1 MMYGLGRGRNN
12 NRGSGLGFRGVSPEW
27 PYVGRGR
34 GGLPRCQCPATTSI
48 SREQELDFLKK
59 QAEAIKSELGQIES
73 RISDIEN
80 DKKQTT

>member
-1 MMYGLGRGRNN
+1 MYGLGRGRNS

-27 PYVGRGR
+27 PYVGIGR

-59 QAEAIKSELGQIES
+59 QSETIKSELSHVES
-73 RISDIEN
+73 RISDLEN
-80 DKKQTT
+80 DKQQTT